1 MEFWVHVEEETDS
14 VGRGQFLG
22 GKRVG
27 GFNCEGS
34 EGQVIVDT
42 SEKTDG

>member
-1 MEFWVHVEEETDS
+1 MEFRVHVEEETGS

-22 GKRVG
+22 GKRAG

-42 SEKTDG
+42 SEKADG